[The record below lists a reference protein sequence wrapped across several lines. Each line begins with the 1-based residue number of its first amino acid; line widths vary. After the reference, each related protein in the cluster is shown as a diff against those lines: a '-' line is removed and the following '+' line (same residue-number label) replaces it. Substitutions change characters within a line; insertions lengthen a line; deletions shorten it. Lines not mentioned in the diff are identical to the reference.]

1 MSKKEKDLINELV
14 DFALNYN
21 VDYVLV
27 LEEIKK
33 ILKGESKSKD
43 FKSFLDY

>member
-33 ILKGESKSKD
+33 ILKGESKRKD

>member
-21 VDYVLV
+21 VDYIYV
-27 LEEIKK
+27 LEEIKNILNGKVRK
-33 ILKGESKSKD
+33 INLND
-43 FKSFLDY
+43 YLD